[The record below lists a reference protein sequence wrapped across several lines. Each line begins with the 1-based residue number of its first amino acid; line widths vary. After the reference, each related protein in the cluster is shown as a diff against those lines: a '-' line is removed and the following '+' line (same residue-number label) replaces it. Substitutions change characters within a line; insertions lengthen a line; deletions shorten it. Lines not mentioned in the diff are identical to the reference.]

1 MTKVLFLLSAVVMG
15 VAGFFAFQSGRTF
28 TEVRNGV
35 TEKHKQIREVLAEL
49 TTAEGKV
56 KSLIADVGR
65 VQGEVD
71 VESEKLKQ
79 QKLKLANLEGDTKR
93 TQEGVDT
100 KSAKLKELTGLLE
113 GLPPDVK
120 PETLAED
127 LNRIKQAIADLEA
140 QAELK
145 QKEVD
150 GEVANVSAAQ
160 ARLEGIARKLE
171 ERKKSFERNSMTA
184 RVVAVN
190 NDWGF
195 VVVDAGTSEGISE
208 STKLLVIRGTQT
220 VGKLSI
226 LSVQG
231 QRTIANILP
240 ETLVGGLTVAPGD
253 RVILENL
260 AGG

>member
-28 TEVRNGV
+28 TEVRNNV
-35 TEKHKQIREVLAEL
+35 AAKHKQIRADLAEL

-56 KSLIADVGR
+56 QSLIADVGR

-79 QKLKLANLEGDTKR
+79 QKLKLSNLEGDSKR
-93 TQEGVDT
+93 AQEGVDA
-100 KSAKLKELTGLLE
+100 KSAKLAELTQLLAD
-113 GLPPDVK
+113 LPPDVK

-150 GEVANVSAAQ
+150 GEVQNVAAAQ
-160 ARLEGIARKLE
+160 ARLDGIARKLE
-171 ERKKSFERNSMTA
+171 ERKKAFERNSMTA

-195 VVVDAGTSEGISE
+195 VVVDAGEAEGISE

-231 QRTIANILP
+231 QRTIANVLP
-240 ETLVGGLTVAPGD
+240 GTLVGGLSVAPGD